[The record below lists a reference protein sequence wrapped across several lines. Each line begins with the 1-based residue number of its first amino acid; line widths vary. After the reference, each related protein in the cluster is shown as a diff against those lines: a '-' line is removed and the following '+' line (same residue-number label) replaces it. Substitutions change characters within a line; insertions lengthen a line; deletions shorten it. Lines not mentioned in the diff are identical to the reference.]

1 MENLGPTPSRHDRSG
16 PALSAQR
23 AQVLEHL
30 QRSGSAVTVDDVAA
44 ALDLHPNTARKH
56 LDGLVARGLATS
68 TTAAAEGRGRPARLY
83 APADRTEPDGRVR
96 DYAGLAAALAGHMAR
111 TSPDPRADA
120 LSAGADWGRSL
131 AEGRTSGSAAHAR
144 RTVVTLLADL
154 GFDPEPDA
162 TASRVR
168 LRQCPLLDTARAY
181 PDVVCSL
188 HLGLVRGA
196 LERVG
201 ADPDI
206 ATLEPFAEPG
216 ACLLGLRA
224 RRTGRTA

>member
-1 MENLGPTPSRHDRSG
+1 MENLGPTPARYDGSG
-16 PALSAQR
+16 PALSAPR

-30 QRSGSAVTVDDVAA
+30 QRSGAAVTADDVAA

-83 APADRTEPDGRVR
+83 APADRTEPDRRVR

-111 TSPDPRADA
+111 TSADPRTDA
-120 LSAGADWGRSL
+120 LAAGADWGRAL
-131 AEGRTSGSAAHAR
+131 AEGSTPGSAAHAR
-144 RTVVTLLADL
+144 RTVVALLADL
-154 GFDPEPDA
+154 GFDPDA
-162 TASRVR
+162 DAATTRVR
-168 LRQCPLLDTARAY
+168 LRRCPLLDTARAY

-196 LERVG
+196 LEVVG
-201 ADPDI
+201 GDADT

-216 ACLLGLRA
+216 ACLLTLPV
-224 RRTGRTA
+224 RRTRRTP